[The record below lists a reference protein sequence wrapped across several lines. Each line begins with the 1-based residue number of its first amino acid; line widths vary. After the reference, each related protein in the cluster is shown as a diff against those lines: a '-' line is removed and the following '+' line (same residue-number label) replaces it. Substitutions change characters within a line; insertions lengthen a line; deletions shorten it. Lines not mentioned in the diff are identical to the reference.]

1 VTAAAP
7 PLVGASARRSPLP
20 VLVLAVL
27 TVATAQQVLV
37 PVLAPLA
44 RDVGLSEL
52 AMGLV
57 ITTSALVF
65 SLTSP
70 LWGRTVDVWGHRRVM
85 LSGLV
90 LCLLG
95 LLAFGAV
102 AELAVRDQI
111 GPTATLVLFL
121 TTRCVL
127 FGAGMGAVPA
137 AAMSYVAATT
147 STEQRVAGLSRIGA
161 VQGLAT
167 ALGPALGALLAF
179 AGLLGPVWA
188 APVLITVVLALV
200 ALRMPPPASYG
211 VALPDGAAGRAA
223 AKAGRAP
230 GLKPWDPRL
239 RPVLLVGF
247 GMFLMLGMVM
257 ISLGFL
263 VQDRL
268 GVEGAEAVRAAG
280 TVSGASGVVMVLT
293 QALVVPRLRWAPWR
307 LMRTGVP
314 VAALGVLLLVPADSL
329 LALCAASATMSL
341 GVGVAAPGYTS
352 APTMLVG
359 PEEQG
364 GVAGLVQGVTG
375 ATFVLGPLLGS
386 GLYGLAPEVPLLVAG
401 GVCATGAVFV
411 WSRPGPV
418 PAPAATA

>member
-1 VTAAAP
+1 MTAALPTEGTVVDAP
-7 PLVGASARRSPLP
+7 ARRSPLP
-20 VLVLAVL
+20 VLVVAVL
-27 TVATAQQVLV
+27 TVSMAQQVLV

-52 AMGLV
+52 SMGLV

-70 LWGRTVDVWGHRRVM
+70 VWGRTVDVWGHRRVM
-85 LSGLV
+85 LVGLV

-102 AELAVRDQI
+102 AELAVRDEI
-111 GPTATLVLFL
+111 GSGTTLALFL
-121 TTRCVL
+121 TTRCIL
-127 FGAGMGAVPA
+127 FGAGMGAVPV

-147 STEQRVAGLSRIGA
+147 SLDQRVAGLSRIGA

-167 ALGPALGALLAF
+167 ALGPALGAVLAF

-188 APVLITVVLALV
+188 APVLIVVVLALV
-200 ALRMPPPASYG
+200 AARMPAPASYG
-211 VALPDGAAGRAA
+211 VALPDGAAERATARAA
-223 AKAGRAP
+223 RAP

-239 RPVLLVGF
+239 RPVLMVGF
-247 GMFLMLGMVM
+247 GLFLTLGMVM

-268 GVEGAEAVRAAG
+268 DVSGAEAVRAAG
-280 TVSGASGVVMVLT
+280 TVSGVSGVVMVLT

-307 LMRTGVP
+307 LLRSGVP
-314 VAALGVLLLVPADSL
+314 IAALGVLLLVPADSL
-329 LALCAASATMSL
+329 VALAAASATMSL
-341 GVGVAAPGYTS
+341 GVGLAAPGYTS
-352 APTMLVG
+352 SPTMLVG

-386 GLYGLAPEVPLLVAG
+386 GLYGIAPEVPLLTAA
-401 GVCATGAVFV
+401 GVCAAGAAYT
-411 WSRPGPV
+411 WLRR
-418 PAPAATA
+418 APTASG